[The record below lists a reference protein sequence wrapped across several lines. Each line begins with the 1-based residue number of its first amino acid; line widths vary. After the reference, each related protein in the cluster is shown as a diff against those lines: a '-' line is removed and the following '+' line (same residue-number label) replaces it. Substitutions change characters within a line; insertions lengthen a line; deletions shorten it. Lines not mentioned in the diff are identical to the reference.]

1 MFQCLF
7 VFFCHFCQTNKQ
19 TNKQTKKTT
28 RITLA
33 LVIHTSYWKNSSLVE
48 QLIVATKLKWLQQGN
63 SPSIRQGEFS
73 FLFRSKRGQN
83 MATTNWIVL
92 ASRWSLT
99 YLFAPSSLTFWKR
112 LNKARKQI
120 ARQLQCVMFY
130 KETQTNV
137 PIHLLNLLL
146 FISLSQISAMREF
159 FISSIY
165 EFFDHF
171 PRPKFPKHFL
181 YSTKTKI

>member
-73 FLFRSKRGQN
+73 FLFRRKRGQN

-120 ARQLQCVMFY
+120 ARQLQSVMFY

-146 FISLSQISAMREF
+146 FISHSLNFCNERIF
-159 FISSIY
+159 
-165 EFFDHF
+165 
-171 PRPKFPKHFL
+171 HFL
-181 YSTKTKI
+181 NLWIFLSFSKTKISKTFLIFN